1 MKRLHIMLASA
12 GALLAIFALAAL
24 SYTQR
29 AEQRALEELARQP
42 TSLFQRPHSPTYGLP
57 DAKVKITEFF
67 DPACETCRAFYPIV
81 KDIVDRSSGKVQLV
95 VRYVPF
101 HAGADQAV
109 KLLEAARL
117 QSQFWPV
124 ARQLLRQQST
134 WGADHNPRPDL
145 IWGMVEG
152 MGLDMERLRKDAAS
166 EQVQAHIEQDMA
178 DARALKVTRTPGFF
192 VNGRPLKEFGQ
203 RQLEELVREQ
213 VELAYGSGRTAP

>member
-12 GALLAIFALAAL
+12 GALLAAFVAAAL
-24 SYTQR
+24 TYTQWQ
-29 AEQRALEELARQP
+29 EQRELEELARQP
-42 TSLFQRPHSPTYGLP
+42 SSLFQRAHSPTYGSP
-57 DAKVKITEFF
+57 SARVKLTEFF
-67 DPACETCRAFYPIV
+67 DPACETCSAFFPIV

-117 QSQFWPV
+117 QGQFWPV

-145 IWGMVEG
+145 IWGLVEG

-166 EQVQAHIEQDMA
+166 EQVLAHIEQDMS
-178 DARALKVTRTPGFF
+178 DAKALKVNRTPGFF
-192 VNGRPLKEFGQ
+192 VNGRPLKDFGQ

>member
-12 GALLAIFALAAL
+12 TTLVAIFVVAALA
-24 SYTQR
+24 YTQWQER
-29 AEQRALEELARQP
+29 KELEELASQP
-42 TSLFQRPHSPTYGLP
+42 TSLFQRAHSPTYGP
-57 DAKVKITEFF
+57 SNAKVKITEFF
-67 DPACETCRAFYPIV
+67 DPACETCSTFYPIV
-81 KDIVDRSSGKVQLV
+81 KDIVDRHSGKVQLV

-117 QSQFWPV
+117 QGQFWPV
-124 ARQLLRQQST
+124 TRQLLRQQST

-145 IWGMVEG
+145 IWGLVDG
-152 MGLDMERLRKDAAS
+152 MGLDMDRLRKDAAS
-166 EQVQAHIEQDMA
+166 EQVLAHMEQDIA

-213 VELAYGSGRTAP
+213 VELAYGSAPATP